1 MTNADAIANQP
12 IASEQLVDELIEES
26 PSSHIDV
33 IQTVIA
39 SLEQE
44 QALLVVQLSD
54 SDLYKNDSAK
64 LTAIQ
69 TRMTELE
76 TLLTKR
82 FERWEALEARNK

>member
-1 MTNADAIANQP
+1 MAPWETKEL
-12 IASEQLVDELIEES
+12 EQLPAE
-26 PSSHIDV
+26 
-33 IQTVIA
+33 IA

>member
-1 MTNADAIANQP
+1 MAPWETKEL
-12 IASEQLVDELIEES
+12 EQLPAE
-26 PSSHIDV
+26 
-33 IQTVIA
+33 IA

-64 LTAIQ
+64 LAAIQ

>member
-1 MTNADAIANQP
+1 MAPWETKEL
-12 IASEQLVDELIEES
+12 EQLPAE
-26 PSSHIDV
+26 
-33 IQTVIA
+33 IA

-64 LTAIQ
+64 LATVQ

-76 TLLTKR
+76 ILLTKR
-82 FERWEALEARNK
+82 FERWEALEARTK